1 MILTLASRRGKEM
14 KTCSKR
20 LVSGHPLLLIAA
32 ALTGTMALSGCGQ
45 STFAKQLGEICTEP
59 MSDGTPRSGLPGY
72 SGMDC
77 GCVVEKLDKAVPEHL
92 KPAFVALQWPLRP
105 DPRDREAINGAML
118 REAGIDPAD
127 RRAISSAVAELR
139 ETLHVVNP
147 QIREQCKAG

>member
-1 MILTLASRRGKEM
+1 M
-14 KTCSKR
+14 KTHSKR

-32 ALTGTMALSGCGQ
+32 ALTGTIALSGCGQ
-45 STFAKQLGEICTEP
+45 STFAKQLSEICTEP

-77 GCVVEKLDKAVPEHL
+77 GCVVEKLDKSVPEHL

-147 QIREQCKAG
+147 QIREECKAG